1 MSIYMHFTSFH
12 VLYTFCRFSHSQLL
26 QLMATLSKNIQLYS
40 SFYNQDLLHIIL
52 YEKPVTWNYD
62 LLLFT

>member
-1 MSIYMHFTSFH
+1 
-12 VLYTFCRFSHSQLL
+12 
-26 QLMATLSKNIQLYS
+26 MATLSKNIQLYS

-62 LLLFT
+62 LLLFTWPASNQLLTVLVDDKSK